1 MIESIKF
8 EYTNKDKWDSIVASF
23 PNHDVYYM
31 HGYVAAFKI
40 HGDGEPLL
48 LYYDD
53 GAMRGIYVAMLRDV
67 AESQHFKG
75 LIPKGELFDLISP
88 YGYGGFIFD
97 GEINDCSMAQLSK
110 ELQELMS
117 KRNVVSC
124 FTRFN
129 PILRN
134 AELSRPFIDVV
145 DLGKTIALDLT
156 DEKVIWDNIISK
168 NRNMIRKAIKNGI
181 EIHHT
186 HEREDLF
193 ETFREIYN
201 ATMEHDNAEPYYYF
215 KEDFYRS
222 IHRDL
227 SNNYELFYA
236 TAGEEIVAMAIM
248 IFANGKM
255 HYHLSGSKIEYRNLA
270 PSNLLLYKAALW
282 GHGQGFSV
290 FHLGGGVG
298 SGEDNLYR
306 FKATF
311 NHNSDCRFSIGR
323 QIFDQKQ
330 YEILVELR
338 ELQDSKFDKSQSFF
352 PLYRQ

>member
-1 MIESIKF
+1 MF
-8 EYTNKDKWDSIVASF
+8 EIITHDEKDRWDSMVASF
-23 PNHDVYYM
+23 PDHDVYYL

-53 GAMRGIYVAMLRDV
+53 GTMRGIYVAMLRDI
-67 AESQHFKG
+67 AESQHLKG
-75 LIPKGELFDLISP
+75 HIPKGELFDLISP

-97 GEINDCSMAQLSK
+97 GEINDRSVAQLGT

-117 KRNVVSC
+117 RRNVVSC
-124 FTRFN
+124 FTRFS

-134 AELSRPFIDVV
+134 AEMSRPFMDVV

-168 NRNMIRKAIKNGI
+168 NRNMIRKAMKNGI

-186 HEREDLF
+186 HEREELF

-215 KEDFYRS
+215 KDDFYKS

-227 SNNYELFYA
+227 RNNYELFYA

-255 HYHLSGSKIEYRNLA
+255 HYHLSGSKFEYRNLA

-282 GHGQGFSV
+282 GHEQGFSV

-298 SGEDNLYR
+298 SKEDGLYH
-306 FKATF
+306 FKAAF
-311 NHNSDCRFSIGR
+311 NRGSDCRFSVGR
-323 QIFDQKQ
+323 QVFDRGR
-330 YEILVELR
+330 YAELVDLSR
-338 ELQDSKFDKSQSFF
+338 RVGPGFDASCGFF